1 MHRHGDVL
9 HTSTSDDRGS
19 PKEDFMSHA
28 AVAAQAAYAQHVT
41 DAIEALRRELVEI
54 SLDIHAHPELNY
66 QEYHAAQLLAEALER
81 HGFRVERGVGGVET
95 AFRAVIDGGQGD
107 GPTVALLAE
116 YDALPGIGHGCGHNL
131 IAMSNLGAGLGVKAA
146 LGSLPGRVVVLG
158 TPAEEGGG
166 GKIRLL
172 EAGVFRDIDV
182 ALSSHPSSNRTIIPT
197 DIPPEQSW
205 SLAMVGYRYAYHGKA
220 AHAAVVPHEGI
231 NALNA
236 VIHLFTGIDAL
247 RQHLRDD
254 VRIHGIITDGGKAP
268 NVVPDFAAA
277 NFMLRSKDREYLRE
291 VVEKVRRV
299 AEGAAQITGAR
310 LEVLPAH
317 PLYENVRPNA
327 VLAQAARANAE
338 AIGMPLDA
346 TPAGYNGGGASTD
359 FGNVSQALP
368 AYYLRFAVSQEPVP
382 GHSTAMAE
390 AAQSAFGQDNAIA
403 TAKVLALTVC
413 DLLTRPDLLASAR
426 ADFAARSR

>member
-1 MHRHGDVL
+1 
-9 HTSTSDDRGS
+9 
-19 PKEDFMSHA
+19 
-28 AVAAQAAYAQHVT
+28 
-41 DAIEALRRELVEI
+41 
-54 SLDIHAHPELNY
+54 
-66 QEYHAAQLLAEALER
+66 LADALER
-81 HGFRVERGVGGVET
+81 HGFEVERGVGGVET
-95 AFRAVIDGGQGD
+95 AFRAVMPGGNGD

-131 IAMSNLGAGLGVKAA
+131 IAMSNLGAGLGAKAA
-146 LGSLPGRVVVLG
+146 MRSLPGRLIVLG

-172 EAGVFRDIDV
+172 EAGVFKDVDV
-182 ALSSHPSSNRTIIPT
+182 ALSSHPSSNRTIIPV
-197 DIPPEQSW
+197 DIPKDQSW
-205 SLAMVGYRYAYHGKA
+205 SLAMVGYRYAYHGRA

-277 NFMLRSKDREYLRE
+277 NFMLRSRDRDYLHE

-299 AEGAAQITGAR
+299 AEGAAQLTDAR
-310 LEVLPAH
+310 LEILPAH

-327 VLAQAARANAE
+327 VLVKAARANAA
-338 AIGMPLDA
+338 AIGMPIDA
-346 TPAGYNGGGASTD
+346 TPAGWNGGGASTD
-359 FGNVSQALP
+359 FGNVSQMLP
-368 AYYLRFAVSQEPVP
+368 AFYLRFAVSREPVA
-382 GHSTAMAE
+382 GHSTAMTE
-390 AAQSAFGQDNAIA
+390 AAKSTLAHDNAIA
-403 TAKVLALTVC
+403 TAKVLALTAC
-413 DLLTRPDLLASAR
+413 DLLTTPALLEAMR
-426 ADFAARSR
+426 ADFAARTT